1 MGPFRQPFKYA
12 MSFSRPP
19 NRRERLR
26 ISGASA
32 EDDGFAVRRKTEL
45 TRLMRLTKFEHACLR
60 IDENGETLLIDPGSF
75 TTPLDDLTGVVAV
88 VITHEHPD
96 HWTPEH
102 LDRIL
107 RAAPGTPILAPQ
119 GVATAVAGHDITVV
133 APGDTI
139 SVGRFTLR
147 FFGGTHE
154 VIHSSLPIVQN
165 VGVLVNDELY
175 YPGDSYA
182 VPEDVE
188 VDTLAAPL
196 GAPWLRVGDAMD
208 FVLAVAPRRSFGT
221 HDMTLSV
228 IGKGMHRARL
238 KWATEQ
244 GGGEFF
250 ELEPGDT
257 LDL

>member
-1 MGPFRQPFKYA
+1 
-12 MSFSRPP
+12 
-19 NRRERLR
+19 
-26 ISGASA
+26 
-32 EDDGFAVRRKTEL
+32 
-45 TRLMRLTKFEHACLR
+45 MRVTKNEHASLR
-60 IDENGETLLIDPGSF
+60 LDQNGETLLIDPGSF
-75 TTPLDDLTGVVAV
+75 TTPLIDLTDVVGL

-107 RAAPGTPILAPQ
+107 RAAPGTPIYAPA
-119 GVATAVAGHDITVV
+119 GVARAAEGYDVTVV
-133 APGDTI
+133 SPGD
-139 SVGRFTLR
+139 SVTVGSFTLR
-147 FFGGTHE
+147 FFGGVHE
-154 VIHSSLPIVQN
+154 VIHSSIPVIEN
-165 VGVLVNDELY
+165 VGVLVNDTLY

-182 VPEDVE
+182 VPEGVE

-196 GAPWLRVGDAMD
+196 GAPWLRIGDAID
-208 FVLAVAPRRSFGT
+208 YVLAVHPRRAFGT

-228 IGKGMHRARL
+228 IGKGMHRQRL

-244 GGGEFF
+244 GGGEFL